1 MQRRIKLLMFWKEF
15 LFTGLYTGYF
25 PKGSGTVGAFLALL
39 FYIIIHQLCGKYGIM
54 VNLILVTVILYPSIK
69 LGDDAEIFFAMKDPQ
84 AVVLDEMLGFW
95 VTMLFH
101 SFSLL
106 SVLLG
111 FIFFRLFDIMKPYPI
126 QKLEHCKGGLGIMM
140 DDIIAGVYANGVISL
155 ILFIMNIYGIVLV

>member
-1 MQRRIKLLMFWKEF
+1 
-15 LFTGLYTGYF
+15 
-25 PKGSGTVGAFLALL
+25 P
-39 FYIIIHQLCGKYGIM
+39 H
-54 VNLILVTVILYPSIK
+54 
-69 LGDDAEIFFAMKDPQ
+69 

-140 DDIIAGVYANGVISL
+140 DDIIAGVYANVVISL